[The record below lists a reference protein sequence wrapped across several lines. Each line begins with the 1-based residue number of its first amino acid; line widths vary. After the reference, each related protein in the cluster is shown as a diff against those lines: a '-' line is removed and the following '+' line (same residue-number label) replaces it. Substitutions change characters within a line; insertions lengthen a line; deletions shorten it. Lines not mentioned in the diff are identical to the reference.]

1 MLNFS
6 PEEANPILTQIPIID
21 FLLSLLLNLG
31 IGAIG
36 FFPSFLVTG
45 LNISSFGIALGTV
58 LSLSGE
64 IFGAIAGFYLYR
76 YGFRK
81 MDPGWLKHRFWTR
94 IQKSSSNQVFWTVIL
109 LRLIPFVPSGLVTA
123 GASLTPISAPLFM
136 AASTIGKIPAVFIEV
151 AIMYGVI
158 HTIPVR
164 YQYSLAAL
172 TLVVLLLIWNK
183 NRRKVQM

>member
-1 MLNFS
+1 
-6 PEEANPILTQIPIID
+6 
-21 FLLSLLLNLG
+21 
-31 IGAIG
+31 
-36 FFPSFLVTG
+36 
-45 LNISSFGIALGTV
+45 
-58 LSLSGE
+58 
-64 IFGAIAGFYLYR
+64 
-76 YGFRK
+76 

-94 IQKSSSNQVFWTVIL
+94 IQKSSSSQVFWTVIL

-183 NRRKVQM
+183 NRSKVQM